1 MPTNAKLYFLKG
13 NLNMDATF
21 GSFAVLIYILLVILW
36 LPVPIFIFLIS
47 KHIKEM
53 RDMARESNLAVKELN
68 ANIKYLK
75 RTGNEA

>member
-1 MPTNAKLYFLKG
+1 
-13 NLNMDATF
+13 MDATF
-21 GSFAVLIYILLVILW
+21 GSFAGLVYILLVMLW

-47 KHIKEM
+47 KRIKEM

-75 RTGNEA
+75 RKGNEA

>member
-1 MPTNAKLYFLKG
+1 
-13 NLNMDATF
+13 MDATF